1 MNKWDIFFGGL
12 FYALPLWL
20 MLIPIVIIH
29 FNKGGISNDIFI
41 LAVASMVAILS
52 IGMSLMR
59 IEYLEE
65 EVEKLKKKLNEDE

>member
-29 FNKGGISNDIFI
+29 FNKGSISNDIFL
-41 LAVASMVAILS
+41 LAMTSMVATLS
-52 IGMSLMR
+52 IGMNLMR

-65 EVEKLKKKLNEDE
+65 EVKKLKEKLNENK

>member
-29 FNKGGISNDIFI
+29 FNKNGISNDIFI
-41 LAVASMVAILS
+41 LALVSMTAVWG
-52 IGMSLMR
+52 IGVNLMR
-59 IEYLEE
+59 NDHLESEIEE
-65 EVEKLKKKLNEDE
+65 LKKKLNENK

>member
-29 FNKGGISNDIFI
+29 FNKGGISNDIFL

-65 EVEKLKKKLNEDE
+65 EVKKLKEKLNENK

>member
-12 FYALPLWL
+12 FYALPFWL

-29 FNKGGISNDIFI
+29 FNKGGISNDIFL
-41 LAVASMVAILS
+41 LAVASIVVTSS

-65 EVEKLKKKLNEDE
+65 EVKKLKEKLNENK

>member
-1 MNKWDIFFGGL
+1 MNKWDMFFGGL

-29 FNKGGISNDIFI
+29 FNKGSISNDIFL
-41 LAVASMVAILS
+41 LAMTSMVATLS

-65 EVEKLKKKLNEDE
+65 EVEKLKKKLNEDK

>member
-12 FYALPLWL
+12 FYALPVWL

-29 FNKGGISNDIFI
+29 FNKGSISNDIFL
-41 LAVASMVAILS
+41 LAVTSMVAILS
-52 IGMSLMR
+52 IGMSLTR

-65 EVEKLKKKLNEDE
+65 EVEKLKKKLNENK

>member
-29 FNKGGISNDIFI
+29 FDKGSISNDIFI
-41 LAVASMVAILS
+41 LAVTSMVATLS

-65 EVEKLKKKLNEDE
+65 EVEKLKKKLNENK

>member
-1 MNKWDIFFGGL
+1 MNKWDILFGSL
-12 FYALPLWL
+12 LYALPLWS
-20 MLIPIVIIH
+20 MPIPILI
-29 FNKGGISNDIFI
+29 FSFDKTDIFL
-41 LAVASMVAILS
+41 LAVTSMIATLS

>member
-12 FYALPLWL
+12 VYSLPLWL
-20 MLIPIVIIH
+20 ILIPIVIIH
-29 FNKGGISNDIFI
+29 FNKGSISNDIFL
-41 LAVASMVAILS
+41 LAMTSMVATLS

-65 EVEKLKKKLNEDE
+65 EVEKLKKKLNEDK

>member
-1 MNKWDIFFGGL
+1 MNKWDMFFGGL

-20 MLIPIVIIH
+20 ILKPIEIIH
-29 FNKGGISNDIFI
+29 FNKGSMSNDIFL
-41 LAVASMVAILS
+41 LAMTSMVATLS

-65 EVEKLKKKLNEDE
+65 EVEKLKKKLNEDK

>member
-29 FNKGGISNDIFI
+29 FNKGSISNDIFI

-65 EVEKLKKKLNEDE
+65 EVKKLKEKLNENK

>member
-29 FNKGGISNDIFI
+29 FNKGGISNDIFL

-65 EVEKLKKKLNEDE
+65 EVEKLKKKLNENK

>member
-29 FNKGGISNDIFI
+29 FDKGSISNDIFL
-41 LAVASMVAILS
+41 LAGTSIVATLS

>member
-29 FNKGGISNDIFI
+29 FNKGGISNDIFL
-41 LAVASMVAILS
+41 LAMTSMVATLS

-65 EVEKLKKKLNEDE
+65 EVEKLKKKLNEDK

>member
-12 FYALPLWL
+12 FYALPIWL

-29 FNKGGISNDIFI
+29 FDKGSISNNIFI
-41 LAVASMVAILS
+41 LAVTSMVATLS

-65 EVEKLKKKLNEDE
+65 EVEKLKKKLNENK

>member
-1 MNKWDIFFGGL
+1 MNKWDMFFGGL
-12 FYALPLWL
+12 VYSLPLWL

-29 FNKGGISNDIFI
+29 FDKGSISDDIFI
-41 LAVASMVAILS
+41 LAVASMVATLS

-65 EVEKLKKKLNEDE
+65 EVERLKKKLNEDE